1 MESYA
6 NHLAEKVAELRPS
19 VIHAASNHLNG
30 LVSNVVGKYFDIPT
44 IYEIRG
50 LWEITRISRQPEFE
64 YSDYFDMMSRL
75 ETESACGADY
85 VFTITNALADEMRR
99 RSDKLTEI
107 GFLPNGVHSDRFVH
121 MEPDIDLK
129 KELDI
134 DEDAVVIGYIGSL
147 VSYEGLD
154 LLINS
159 LPLVQHSTEVKFK
172 LLIVGDGAYMEKL
185 QDLTN
190 NLGLTD
196 LVLFTGRVPHEEV
209 ERYYSI
215 VDIAPFPRLPQ
226 PVTEMVSPLKPF
238 EAMAM
243 EKAVIASDVHAL
255 AEIVQHE
262 ETGLLFEKGNATSLS
277 DTLTRLIN
285 DSKLRS
291 KYGKAARIWVEQKR
305 DWNSISL
312 TLDNVYTKL
321 TEGK

>member
-1 MESYA
+1 M
-6 NHLAEKVAELRPS
+6 NGFD
-19 VIHAASNHLNG
+19 SNIE
-30 LVSNVVGKYFDIPT
+30 GKHFGIPT

-64 YSDYFDMMSRL
+64 HSEYFDMMSKL
-75 ETESACGADY
+75 ETESACDADY

-99 RSDKLTEI
+99 RSNKLSEI

-134 DEDAVVIGYIGSL
+134 DEEAVVIGYIGSL

-154 LLINS
+154 LLISS
-159 LPLVQHSTEVKFK
+159 LPLVQQSTEVKFK

-243 EKAVIASDVHAL
+243 KKAVISSNVAAL
-255 AEIVQHE
+255 EEIIEDQV
-262 ETGLLFEKGNATSLS
+262 TGILFRKGDIQDLATSLVE
-277 DTLTRLIN
+277 LIEN
-285 DSKLRS
+285 NELRS
-291 KYGKAARIWVEQKR
+291 KLGNEARVWVEKQR
-305 DWNSISL
+305 DWAKISE
-312 TLDNVYTKL
+312 TLDTVYRKL
-321 TEGK
+321 GGI

>member
-1 MESYA
+1 M
-6 NHLAEKVAELRPS
+6 
-19 VIHAASNHLNG
+19 
-30 LVSNVVGKYFDIPT
+30 
-44 IYEIRG
+44 
-50 LWEITRISRQPEFE
+50 
-64 YSDYFDMMSRL
+64 
-75 ETESACGADY
+75 
-85 VFTITNALADEMRR
+85 
-99 RSDKLTEI
+99 
-107 GFLPNGVHSDRFVH
+107 
-121 MEPDIDLK
+121 
-129 KELDI
+129 
-134 DEDAVVIGYIGSL
+134 VIGYIGSL

-159 LPLVQHSTEVKFK
+159 LPLVQQSTEVKFK